1 MRIPAGLSRI
11 LTEIA
16 PERINDGTELIL
28 DVLFKINTVLREI
41 NSIDFCNPLGYILTK
56 AMPPDGL
63 LEGKLL
69 KFGTSITKFV
79 NDIEN
84 KLTPGKLPGET
95 DEQYRARLLSYQS
108 ALEEIRLALED
119 IVPPDD
125 LVDII
130 PGGGGIVKT
139 IQQLNLALVAT
150 SDTIGTAADPTQLI
164 ITKVTLLRS
173 FARKLTPFMSPINIA
188 NNIISRDAEELN
200 KKLAGIIQPQRFKE
214 SVRFLVRQVQT
225 VDRVITQIQKI
236 VKLMNSILKI
246 INVLIKVYKFIKKV
260 LKRLIIPTAIIP
272 PLTGGV
278 GVPMGALNTQSDT
291 LSTATVF
298 INDLEKLIDT
308 ISGFLSGV
316 VLLEI
321 GRIRKEILRILTGLN
336 ILYKN
341 LRDCNYT
348 SGDTGDT
355 GLLDIVQG
363 GITSLTNSLATL
375 DELFPTAQYGNAVL
389 PSVYNG
395 YTIDIIKEEV
405 VDEGISLLRRRVIVA
420 DQRGVIQYEGKGT
433 YATDDQVLI
442 KEGQFYINKQ
452 GQTGTSDQGND
463 SPTDQDI
470 TDIVTQIGYNPNS
483 TIEGPVTP
491 D

>member
-16 PERINDGTELIL
+16 PERINDGTEQIL

-56 AMPPDGL
+56 AMPPGGV

-95 DEQYRARLLSYQS
+95 EEQYRTRLLSYQS

-139 IQQLNLALVAT
+139 IQQINLALVAT
-150 SDTIGTAADPTQLI
+150 SDIIGAAADPTQLI
-164 ITKVTLLRS
+164 ITKVTLLKS
-173 FARKLTPFMSPINIA
+173 FARKLVPFMSPINIA
-188 NNIISRDAEELN
+188 NNIISRNAEELN

-214 SVRFLVRQVQT
+214 SVGFLVRQVQT
-225 VDRVITQIQKI
+225 VDRAIAQIQKI
-236 VKLMNSILKI
+236 VKLINSILRI

-260 LKRLIIPTAIIP
+260 LKRLNTPIAV
-272 PLTGGV
+272 GGGGSPV
-278 GVPMGALNTQSDT
+278 ISQTNASTNTQADT
-291 LSTATVF
+291 LSEATVF
-298 INDLEKLIDT
+298 INDLEKMIDT
-308 ISGFLSGV
+308 ISDFLSGV
-316 VLLEI
+316 VLLEV

-341 LRDCNYT
+341 LRNCSYT
-348 SGDTGDT
+348 SGDTG
-355 GLLDIVQG
+355 LLDAVQG
-363 GITSLTNSLATL
+363 GIDSLNNSLATL

-395 YTIDIIKEEV
+395 YAIDIIKEEV

-420 DQRGVIQYEGKGT
+420 DQRGIIQYEGKGT

-442 KEGQFYINKQ
+442 KEGQFYIDKQ

-463 SPTDQDI
+463 SPTDQEV
-470 TDIVTQIGYNPNS
+470 TDIVTQIGYNPDN
-483 TIEGPVTP
+483 TIDGPVTP

>member
-16 PERINDGTELIL
+16 PEKINDGTEKIL
-28 DVLFKINTVLREI
+28 DVLKKINDVLREI

-56 AMPPDGL
+56 AMPPGGL
-63 LEGKLL
+63 LETKLL
-69 KFGTSITKFV
+69 KFGTDITKFI
-79 NDIEN
+79 NDIEK
-84 KLTPGKLPGET
+84 KLTPDKLAGET
-95 DEQYRARLLSYQS
+95 EEEYKARLLSYQS
-108 ALEEIRLALED
+108 SLEEIRLALED

-139 IQQLNLALVAT
+139 IQQINLALVAT
-150 SDTIGTAADPTQLI
+150 SDTIGAASDPTQLI
-164 ITKVTLLRS
+164 ITQITLLKS
-173 FARKLTPFMSPINIA
+173 FARKLVPFMSPINIV
-188 NNIISRDAEELN
+188 NNVISRNADELN

-214 SVRFLVRQVQT
+214 SVAFLARQVQT
-225 VDRVITQIQKI
+225 VDRAIAQIQKI
-236 VKLMNSILKI
+236 VKLINSILRI
-246 INVLIKVYKFIKKV
+246 INVLIKVYRYIKKV
-260 LKRLIIPTAIIP
+260 LKRLAIPTAVIP

-291 LSTATVF
+291 LSEATVF

-348 SGDTGDT
+348 SGDK
-355 GLLDIVQG
+355 GLLDAVQG
-363 GITSLTNSLATL
+363 SIDSLNNSLATI
-375 DELFPTAQYGNAVL
+375 DELFPTAKFNDENSIL

-395 YTIDIIKEEV
+395 YAIDIIKEEV
-405 VDEGISLLRRRVIVA
+405 VDEGISLLRRRVVVA
-420 DQRGVIQYEGKGT
+420 DQRGVLQYEGKGT

-442 KEGQFYINKQ
+442 KEGQFYIDKQ
-452 GQTGTSDQGND
+452 GQVGTSDQGND

-470 TDIVTQIGYNPNS
+470 TDIVTQIGYNPDD
-483 TIEGPVTP
+483 IIGGPITP

>member
-16 PERINDGTELIL
+16 PERINDGTEQIL

-56 AMPPDGL
+56 AMPPGGI

-95 DEQYRARLLSYQS
+95 EEQYRARLLSYQS

-139 IQQLNLALVAT
+139 IQQINLALVAT
-150 SDTIGTAADPTQLI
+150 SDTIGAAADPTQLI

-173 FARKLTPFMSPINIA
+173 FARKLVPFMSPINIA
-188 NNIISRDAEELN
+188 NNIISRNADELN

-214 SVRFLVRQVQT
+214 SVGFLVRQVQT
-225 VDRVITQIQKI
+225 VDRAIAQIQKI
-236 VKLMNSILKI
+236 VKLINSILRI

-260 LKRLIIPTAIIP
+260 LKRLNTPIAV
-272 PLTGGV
+272 GGAGSPV
-278 GVPMGALNTQSDT
+278 ISQTNASTNTQADT
-291 LSTATVF
+291 LSAATVF
-298 INDLEKLIDT
+298 INDLEKMIDT
-308 ISGFLSGV
+308 ISDFLSGV

-341 LRDCNYT
+341 LRECSST
-348 SGDTGDT
+348 SGDT
-355 GLLDIVQG
+355 GLLDAVQG
-363 GITSLTNSLATL
+363 GIDSLNNSLATL

-395 YTIDIIKEEV
+395 YSIDIIKEEV

-420 DQRGVIQYEGKGT
+420 DQRGIIQYEGKGT

-442 KEGQFYINKQ
+442 KEGQFYIDKQ
-452 GQTGTSDQGND
+452 DQIGTSDQGND
-463 SPTDQDI
+463 SPTDQEV
-470 TDIVTQIGYNPNS
+470 TDIVTQIGYNPDN
-483 TIEGPVTP
+483 TIDGPVTP

>member
-1 MRIPAGLSRI
+1 MRIPKGLSKI

-16 PERINDGTELIL
+16 PERINDGTEKIL
-28 DVLFKINTVLREI
+28 DVLFKINSVLREI

-56 AMPPDGL
+56 AMPPGGL
-63 LEGKLL
+63 LESKLL
-69 KFGTSITKFV
+69 KYGTDITKFI
-79 NDIEN
+79 NDIEK
-84 KLTPGKLPGET
+84 KLIPDKNPGET
-95 DEQYRARLLSYQS
+95 EEQYKARLLSYQS
-108 ALEEIRLALED
+108 SLEEIRLALED

-139 IQQLNLALVAT
+139 IQQINLALVAT
-150 SDTIGTAADPTQLI
+150 SDTIGAASDPTQLI

-188 NNIISRDAEELN
+188 NNIISQNADELN

-214 SVRFLVRQVQT
+214 SVRFLARQVQT
-225 VDRVITQIQKI
+225 VDRAIVQIQKI
-236 VKLMNSILKI
+236 VKLINSILRI
-246 INVLIKVYKFIKKV
+246 INVLIKVYKFIKKI
-260 LKRLIIPTAIIP
+260 LKRLAT
-272 PLTGGV
+272 PLAVGGGGSPV
-278 GVPMGALNTQSDT
+278 ISQTNASTNTQADT
-291 LSTATVF
+291 LSTSTVF

-321 GRIRKEILRILTGLN
+321 GRIRKEILRLLTGLN

-341 LRDCNYT
+341 LRNCSYT
-348 SGDTGDT
+348 SGDTG
-355 GLLDIVQG
+355 LLDVVQG
-363 GITSLTNSLATL
+363 SIDSLNNSLATL

-395 YTIDIIKEEV
+395 YAIDIIKEEV

-442 KEGQFYINKQ
+442 KEGQYYIDKQ

-463 SPTDQDI
+463 SPTDQDV
-470 TDIVTQIGYNPNS
+470 TDIVTQIGYDPNN
-483 TIEGPVTP
+483 TIDGPVTP

>member
-16 PERINDGTELIL
+16 PERINDGTEQIL

-56 AMPPDGL
+56 AMPPGGV

-69 KFGTSITKFV
+69 KFGTDITKFV

-95 DEQYRARLLSYQS
+95 EEEYRARLLSYQS
-108 ALEEIRLALED
+108 SLEEIRLALED

-139 IQQLNLALVAT
+139 IQQINLALVAT
-150 SDTIGTAADPTQLI
+150 SDTIGAAADPTQLI

-188 NNIISRDAEELN
+188 NNIISRNADELN

-214 SVRFLVRQVQT
+214 SVGFLVRQVQT
-225 VDRVITQIQKI
+225 VDRAIVQIQRI
-236 VKLMNSILKI
+236 VKLINSILRI

-260 LKRLIIPTAIIP
+260 LKRLATPIAVGAGP
-272 PLTGGV
+272 GV
-278 GVPMGALNTQSDT
+278 VISQTNASTNTQADT

-298 INDLEKLIDT
+298 INDLEKMIDT

-341 LRDCNYT
+341 LRDCSYT
-348 SGDTGDT
+348 SGDA
-355 GLLDIVQG
+355 GLLDAVQG
-363 GITSLTNSLATL
+363 SIDSLNNSLATL

-395 YTIDIIKEEV
+395 YAIDIIREEV
-405 VDEGISLLRRRVIVA
+405 VDEGISLLRRRVVVA
-420 DQRGVIQYEGKGT
+420 DQRGVIQYEGRGT

-442 KEGQFYINKQ
+442 KEGQFYIDKQ

-463 SPTDQDI
+463 SPTDQDV
-470 TDIVTQIGYNPNS
+470 TDIVTQIGYNPDN
-483 TIEGPVTP
+483 TIDGPVTP

>member
-16 PERINDGTELIL
+16 PERINDGTEKIL

-56 AMPPDGL
+56 AMPPGGF
-63 LEGKLL
+63 LESKLL
-69 KFGTSITKFV
+69 KFGTDITKFV
-79 NDIEN
+79 NNVEK
-84 KLTPGKLPGET
+84 KLIPGKLAGET
-95 DEQYRARLLSYQS
+95 EEEYKARLLSYQS
-108 ALEEIRLALED
+108 SIEEIRLALED

-139 IQQLNLALVAT
+139 IQQINLALVAT
-150 SDTIGTAADPTQLI
+150 SDTIGASSDSTQLI

-188 NNIISRDAEELN
+188 NNIISSNADELN

-214 SVRFLVRQVQT
+214 SVEFLVRQVQT
-225 VDRVITQIQKI
+225 IDRAIVQIQKI
-236 VKLMNSILKI
+236 VKLMNSILRI

-260 LKRLIIPTAIIP
+260 LKRLAT
-272 PLTGGV
+272 PLAVGGGGSPV
-278 GVPMGALNTQSDT
+278 ISQTNASTNSQADT

-298 INDLEKLIDT
+298 INDLEKLVDT
-308 ISGFLSGV
+308 ISSFLSGV

-321 GRIRKEILRILTGLN
+321 GRIRKEILRLLTGLN

-341 LRDCNYT
+341 LKNCSYT
-348 SGDTGDT
+348 SGDTG
-355 GLLDIVQG
+355 LLEAVQG
-363 GITSLTNSLATL
+363 SIDSLNNSLATL

-395 YTIDIIKEEV
+395 YAIDIIKEEV
-405 VDEGISLLRRRVIVA
+405 VDEGISLLRRRVVVA
-420 DQRGVIQYEGKGT
+420 DQRGIIQYEGKGT
-433 YATDDQVLI
+433 YATNDQVLI
-442 KEGQFYINKQ
+442 KEGQFYIDKQ

-470 TDIVTQIGYNPNS
+470 TDIVTQIGYNPDD
-483 TIEGPVTP
+483 TIDGPVTP

>member
-16 PERINDGTELIL
+16 PERINDGTEKIL
-28 DVLFKINTVLREI
+28 DVLFKINSVLREI

-56 AMPPDGL
+56 AMPPGGL
-63 LEGKLL
+63 LESKLL

-79 NDIEN
+79 NNIEN
-84 KLTPGKLPGET
+84 KLTPNKLPGET
-95 DEQYRARLLSYQS
+95 EEQYKARLLSYQS
-108 ALEEIRLALED
+108 LLEEIRLALED
-119 IVPPDD
+119 IIPPDD

-139 IQQLNLALVAT
+139 IQQINLALVAT
-150 SDTIGTAADPTQLI
+150 SDTIGAAADPTQLI

-188 NNIISRDAEELN
+188 NNVISRNAEELN

-214 SVRFLVRQVQT
+214 SVGFLVKQVQT
-225 VDRVITQIQKI
+225 VDRAITQIQKI
-236 VKLMNSILKI
+236 VKLMNSILRI

-260 LKRLIIPTAIIP
+260 LKRLATPIAV
-272 PLTGGV
+272 GGGGSPV
-278 GVPMGALNTQSDT
+278 ISQTNASTNTQADT
-291 LSTATVF
+291 LSEATVF
-298 INDLEKLIDT
+298 INDLEKMIDT
-308 ISGFLSGV
+308 ISGFLTGV

-321 GRIRKEILRILTGLN
+321 GRIRKEILRLLTGLN

-341 LRDCNYT
+341 LKNCSYT
-348 SGDTGDT
+348 SGDA
-355 GLLDIVQG
+355 GLLEVVQG
-363 GITSLTNSLATL
+363 SIDSLNNSLATL

-395 YTIDIIKEEV
+395 YAIDIIKEEV
-405 VDEGISLLRRRVIVA
+405 VDEGISLLRRRVVVA

-442 KEGQFYINKQ
+442 KEGQFYIDKQ

-470 TDIVTQIGYNPNS
+470 TDIVTQIGYNPDN
-483 TIEGPVTP
+483 TIDGPVTP

>member
-16 PERINDGTELIL
+16 PERINDGTEKIL

-56 AMPPDGL
+56 AMPPGGF
-63 LEGKLL
+63 LESKLL
-69 KFGTSITKFV
+69 KFGTDITKFV
-79 NDIEN
+79 NNVEK
-84 KLTPGKLPGET
+84 KLIPGKLAGET
-95 DEQYRARLLSYQS
+95 EEEYKARLLSYQS
-108 ALEEIRLALED
+108 SIEEIRLALED

-139 IQQLNLALVAT
+139 IQQINLALVAT
-150 SDTIGTAADPTQLI
+150 SDTIGTSSDSTQLI

-188 NNIISRDAEELN
+188 NNIISSNADELN

-214 SVRFLVRQVQT
+214 SVEFLVRQVQT
-225 VDRVITQIQKI
+225 IDRAIVQIQKI
-236 VKLMNSILKI
+236 VKLMNSILRI

-260 LKRLIIPTAIIP
+260 LKRLAT
-272 PLTGGV
+272 PLAVGGGGSPV
-278 GVPMGALNTQSDT
+278 ISQTNASTNSQADT

-298 INDLEKLIDT
+298 INDLEKLVDT

-321 GRIRKEILRILTGLN
+321 GRIRKEILRLLTGLN

-341 LRDCNYT
+341 LKNCSYT
-348 SGDTGDT
+348 SGDTG
-355 GLLDIVQG
+355 LLEAVQG
-363 GITSLTNSLATL
+363 SIDSLNNSLATL

-395 YTIDIIKEEV
+395 YAIDIIKEEV
-405 VDEGISLLRRRVIVA
+405 VDEGISLLRRRVVVA
-420 DQRGVIQYEGKGT
+420 DQRGIIQYEGKGT
-433 YATDDQVLI
+433 YATNDQVLI
-442 KEGQFYINKQ
+442 KEGQFYIDKQ

-470 TDIVTQIGYNPNS
+470 TDIVTQIGYNPDD
-483 TIEGPVTP
+483 TIDGPVTP